1 MATAA
6 ADGADL
12 VTRLLD
18 ATNAHDLERLVD
30 CFTES
35 YVNHTPSH
43 PARGFTGRD
52 QVRRNWTQI
61 FAAVPDLAARV
72 LATAPSPDGIWTE
85 WEMSGRRKDGADH
98 LMRGVI
104 IFEIDTQQHRARAAR
119 FYLEP
124 VDHDQ
129 LDADTAVREIVAGP

>member
-6 ADGADL
+6 ADGANL

-30 CFTES
+30 CFTEG
-35 YVNHTPSH
+35 YVNHTPAH

-52 QVRRNWTQI
+52 QVRRNWARI
-61 FAAVPDLAARV
+61 FASVPDLAARV
-72 LATAPSPDGIWTE
+72 LATAPAADGIWTE
-85 WEMSGRRKDGADH
+85 GEMSGRRPDGTDH

-104 IFEIDTQQHRARAAR
+104 IFEIDTQEHRARAAR
-119 FYLEP
+119 FFLEP
-124 VDHDQ
+124 VDHEQ
-129 LDADTAVREIVAGP
+129 LDADTAVREILAGP